1 MNDQLMPRAEG
12 GVAMKNET
20 FVQSIA
26 AAPRPRA
33 ASPVAI
39 AYVPSMGIGR
49 ACGESSMWTNADVAA
64 AKGLLKAFGTHG
76 VPRSQE
82 TMT

>member
-1 MNDQLMPRAEG
+1 
-12 GVAMKNET
+12 
-20 FVQSIA
+20 
-26 AAPRPRA
+26 
-33 ASPVAI
+33 
-39 AYVPSMGIGR
+39 MGIGR